1 MTREKERTRE
11 PRAADR
17 DDEENILRRKEK
29 KEEEEMEEEEE
40 EEGEKR
46 RRREIYF
53 YGRDGDVLF
62 LHDRVFFFSF
72 P

>member
-29 KEEEEMEEEEE
+29 KKEEEMEEKEER
-40 EEGEKR
+40 EKR